1 MFHITAKMHNLSNC
15 FQTFCMHS
23 GTLILRFLVDIGIA
37 VANVFKVM
45 CYLIPISQLIHAPL
59 VPNAQF

>member
-1 MFHITAKMHNLSNC
+1 
-15 FQTFCMHS
+15 MHS